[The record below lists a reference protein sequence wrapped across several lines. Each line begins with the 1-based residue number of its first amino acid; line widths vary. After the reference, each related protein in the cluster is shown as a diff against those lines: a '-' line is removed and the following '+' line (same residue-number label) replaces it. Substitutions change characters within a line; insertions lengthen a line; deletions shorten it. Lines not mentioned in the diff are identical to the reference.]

1 MKLFKW
7 IRPEKGEQVEPPW
20 GPVVVR
26 LRSDR
31 ARRCAVFT
39 RQPVARRFLFV
50 FKFFKQVPPVGLVWI
65 RSIRIGQIA
74 GKLDTD
80 NERFGSRPT
89 LSICSFET
97 CFFFPALWFEKKKK
111 LPAGAGYAFCRNIKI
126 RSGEMESET
135 ISLFYFL
142 WLAVSS
148 TWIGWKWIE
157 LQIHSVGPK
166 SENCWWTM
174 ASLSLTSL
182 TGGSIWLCRP
192 IQSRWY
198 TYGLF
203 HCWGRG
209 LVSTD
214 AIRPLDHEPFASF
227 SRPTDERIG
236 SELKHFW

>member
-74 GKLDTD
+74 GKLDPD

-97 CFFFPALWFEKKKK
+97 CFFFPPCDLKKKSND
-111 LPAGAGYAFCRNIKI
+111 PAALVTRFVGTLKSGQVKWKVKQFLFFIFFGWPCPQLESDGNELNCRFTPSAPKVKI
-126 RSGEMESET
+126 
-135 ISLFYFL
+135 
-142 WLAVSS
+142 AVD
-148 TWIGWKWIE
+148 
-157 LQIHSVGPK
+157 SVDFK
-166 SENCWWTM
+166 QNS
-174 ASLSLTSL
+174 
-182 TGGSIWLCRP
+182 
-192 IQSRWY
+192 
-198 TYGLF
+198 
-203 HCWGRG
+203 
-209 LVSTD
+209 V
-214 AIRPLDHEPFASF
+214 
-227 SRPTDERIG
+227 
-236 SELKHFW
+236 